1 MRNNPNEFV
10 FCENC
15 FIKIQTGFKNLSKEE
30 LEILDYEKA
39 CNLYKR
45 GDIVYHE
52 GHRGNGVYCVNRGI
66 LKLYKTGQ
74 DGREQIIRFAKAGD
88 LIGFRSILSDEI
100 SCTSAKVLEDAI
112 LCFIPSKI
120 FLNLAKEN
128 PDFSMHLIKLSCKEL
143 GEANKYILDLAQK
156 SLRERVAE
164 ILLLLNETFEVDAE
178 NFLNISL
185 TREEVANIV
194 GTATES
200 VIRQLSDL
208 KKDGYID
215 IKGRKIKI
223 LDIDVLKKI
232 SGVF

>member
-15 FIKIQTGFKNLSKEE
+15 LVKGQTGFKNLTKEE
-30 LEILDYEKA
+30 FGVLDYEKA

-52 GHRGNGVYCVNRGI
+52 GHRGNGVYCINRGI

-100 SCTSAKVLEDAI
+100 SCTTAKVLEDAI
-112 LCFIPSKI
+112 LCFIPTRI
-120 FLNLAKEN
+120 FLNLAKDN
-128 PDFSMHLIKLSCKEL
+128 PDFSMHLIRLSCKEL

-164 ILLLLNETFEVDAE
+164 ILLLLNETFDADVD
-178 NFLNISL
+178 NYLNISL

-208 KKDGYID
+208 KKDGFID

-223 LDIDVLKKI
+223 LDVDALKKI

>member
-1 MRNNPNEFV
+1 MRNNPNELI

-15 FIKIQTGFKNLSKEE
+15 FVNMQTGFKFLSKEE
-30 LEILDYEKA
+30 LSVLDYEKA

-52 GHRGNGVYCVNRGI
+52 GHRGNGVYCVNKGI
-66 LKLYKTGQ
+66 LKLYKTGI
-74 DGREQIIRFAKAGD
+74 DGREQIIRFAKSGD
-88 LIGFRSILSDEI
+88 LIGFRSILSNEI
-100 SCTSAKVLEDAI
+100 SCTTAKVLEDAV

-120 FLNLAKEN
+120 FLSLAKEN
-128 PDFSMHLIKLSCKEL
+128 REFSMHLIKLSCKEL

-164 ILLLLNETFEVDAE
+164 ILLLLNETFDTDK
-178 NFLNISL
+178 NDFLNISL
-185 TREEVANIV
+185 TREELANIV

-200 VIRQLSDL
+200 VIRQLSEL
-208 KKDGYID
+208 KKEELID

-223 LDIDVLKKI
+223 INFNALQKI
-232 SGVF
+232 SGAF